1 MKNEDR
7 SIEELF
13 QVLDETVEK
22 LESRDISLEE
32 SFKLYE
38 QGMELLRS
46 CNDKIDTVEKKMLQ
60 MNENGELSEFLRR
73 TGAAHQKNRRNH
85 IPLSSQRGRLCKKS
99 GRSYELQHGSRWKTA
114 ASDPDGRDI
123 SDVWRNIGYH

>member
-13 QVLDETVEK
+13 QVLDQTVEK
-22 LESRDISLEE
+22 LESRVISLEE

-46 CNDKIDTVEKKMLQ
+46 CNHKIDTVEKKMLQ
-60 MNENGELSEFLRR
+60 MNENGELSEF
-73 TGAAHQKNRRNH
+73 
-85 IPLSSQRGRLCKKS
+85 
-99 GRSYELQHGSRWKTA
+99 
-114 ASDPDGRDI
+114 
-123 SDVWRNIGYH
+123 